1 MLPRSVRATVARRPW
16 VSLPYFQPHIP
27 EPPPVIPFDQL
38 VIDTDRLRLRPLAAS
53 DADDVYAIFSDPAVM
68 RHWSTP
74 AWTDPA
80 QAVRLIESDREA
92 LSGRRDLRLGL
103 MRADSGRVVGTLSL
117 YKIDAACRRADIG
130 YALARSQ
137 QGQGLMNEALAAV
150 IGLAFDHRPGAAFDD
165 LLLNRIEADVDPRN
179 GPSCRALERLG
190 FRLEGVLRERWQV
203 AGEIS
208 DSAMYGLLRA
218 DWPPRPVRA
227 A

>member
-1 MLPRSVRATVARRPW
+1 VT
-16 VSLPYFQPHIP
+16 
-27 EPPPVIPFDQL
+27 PFDQL
-38 VIDTDRLRLRPLAAS
+38 AIDTARLRLRPLS
-53 DADDVYAIFSDPAVM
+53 INDADDVFAIFSDPAVM

-74 AWTDPA
+74 PWTEPA
-80 QAVRLIESDREA
+80 QARRLIESDREA
-92 LSGRRDLRLGL
+92 LAGRRDLRLGL
-103 MRADSGRVVGTLSL
+103 VQADSGRVVGTLSL
-117 YKIDAACRRADIG
+117 YKIDPACRRADLG

-150 IGLAFDHRPGAAFDD
+150 IGLAFDHRPGTAFDD

-179 GPSCRALERLG
+179 GASCRSLVRLG

-218 DWPPRPVRA
+218 DWPPRPVKPA
-227 A
+227 